1 MDRAVAVVRLL
12 LGVVALTVLTT
23 QRLVGSRAGLLRL
36 VVGGLLVALSFG
48 AWWLPPW
55 LRDPSGLA
63 WRIGADL
70 CLQIADTLGFVL
82 LVAILGVALPDVGWA
97 VLVLPIV
104 TAALRFGPKRILL
117 TWAACSVGY
126 VALLYGD
133 YVTPRNS
140 GHEADLAVQHPK
152 RHGADRNGSADGF
165 RHCRLRA
172 FALIDDGKFTDLDT
186 ERAGRAVDVGNGG
199 VYVNTRQ
206 ALDGHRRHLHAGT

>member
-104 TAALRFGPKRILL
+104 TAALRSVPSEF
-117 TWAACSVGY
+117 CSPGRP
-126 VALLYGD
+126 A
-133 YVTPRNS
+133 PS
-140 GHEADLAVQHPK
+140 GMSRSCTA
-152 RHGADRNGSADGF
+152 
-165 RHCRLRA
+165 
-172 FALIDDGKFTDLDT
+172 TT
-186 ERAGRAVDVGNGG
+186 
-199 VYVNTRQ
+199 
-206 ALDGHRRHLHAGT
+206 